1 MIITLSL
8 VNGFQET
15 VAAKVLSFWGDARVQ
30 PLDPMRAM
38 APEGEGFARTD
49 TLDRLISGSPGVT
62 GYFAYAVK
70 SVVLKSKTQFEGIML
85 KGVDHKFDT
94 ARFGRFVKVGR
105 TLGFADTAY
114 SRDIIISEPVAQRLA
129 VQTGDTLTCF
139 FVRGENDI
147 RSRAVVVSGIYKT
160 GISEYDNQL
169 GLCDLRFL
177 QRLNQ
182 WPPQQIGGFELSL
195 ASDAAPDL
203 IAAALDDKLP
213 MQLSCLTIQQV
224 FPNIFDWLGIQNQT
238 KQIVVIT
245 MLVVAIINLITCLLI
260 LVMERTR
267 MVGLLKALGMPRAR
281 IGHIFWLYAGWIALV
296 GVGLGLLL
304 GVGLCLLQQYTGW
317 VKMDEATYYIDTV
330 PVAMRLYEVAGVC
343 LGSMAVIMLAVRL
356 PLFYIQLVSP
366 IKAIRFQ

>member
-94 ARFGRFVKVGR
+94 DRFGRFVKEGR

-195 ASDAAPDL
+195 APNASADI
-203 IAAALDDKLP
+203 IAATLDDKLP

-296 GVGLGLLL
+296 GVGMGLLL